1 MYIQLPGIC
10 FFSCSIPCC
19 TISEQA
25 ALGKE
30 RVATDSFVPSKD
42 TRELKDRLPMDAG

>member
-1 MYIQLPGIC
+1 MYILVTWYM
-10 FFSCSIPCC
+10 FFSCSISCC

-42 TRELKDRLPMDAG
+42 TRELQDRLPMDAG